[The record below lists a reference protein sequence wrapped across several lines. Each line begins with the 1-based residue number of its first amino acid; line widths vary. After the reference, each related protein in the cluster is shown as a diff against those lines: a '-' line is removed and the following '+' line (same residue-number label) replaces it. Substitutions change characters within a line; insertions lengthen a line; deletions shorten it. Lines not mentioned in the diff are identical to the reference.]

1 MKSQFKTALIVRVL
15 DKPNMFAL
23 VQELIYHSERLGKDV
38 TVPAEY
44 ETDFASIPWI
54 LQSIVQVNGKHRRAA
69 VVHDYLC
76 TNGAELGIKQR
87 EADLIFQEAMEVLDV
102 RLTQRKAMFGMV
114 RLYQS
119 IAGIF
124 K

>member
-1 MKSQFKTALIVRVL
+1 MKSQFKTALIVNVL
-15 DKPNMFAL
+15 DAPGMFSLA
-23 VQELIYHSERLGKDV
+23 QELIYHSERLGKDI
-38 TVPAEY
+38 TVPMGY

-76 TNGAELGIKQR
+76 TNGKELGIKQR

-102 RLTQRKAMFGMV
+102 RLTQRTAMFGMV
-114 RLYQS
+114 RIYQS

>member
-1 MKSQFKTALIVRVL
+1 MKSQFKTGLIVNVL
-15 DKPNMFAL
+15 DTESMFSLA
-23 VQELIYHSERLGKDV
+23 QELIYHSERLGRDII
-38 TVPAEY
+38 VPAGY

-76 TNGAELGIKQR
+76 THGKIEGVTQR
-87 EADLIFQEAMEVLDV
+87 EADLIFQEAMTVLDV
-102 RLTQRKAMFGMV
+102 RLTQRTAMFGMV
-114 RLYQS
+114 RAYQS
-119 IAGIF
+119 IAGLF